1 MCTSVDIHH
10 LQHCACALSALKWDQ
25 TLAVW
30 LLKEQ
35 VAIAA
40 LDTRALDLAADL
52 IKDIKGRFP
61 ESERSTRLAVCPAN
75 TRA

>member
-1 MCTSVDIHH
+1 M
-10 LQHCACALSALKWDQ
+10 
-25 TLAVW
+25 W

-52 IKDIKGRFP
+52 IKDIKGKFP
-61 ESERSTRLAVCPAN
+61 ESERSTRLSVCPAI
-75 TRA
+75 THAKIHHA

>member
-1 MCTSVDIHH
+1 
-10 LQHCACALSALKWDQ
+10 
-25 TLAVW
+25 VW

-40 LDTRALDLAADL
+40 LDTRALDLAGDL

-61 ESERSTRLAVCPAN
+61 KSERSTRLAV
-75 TRA
+75 